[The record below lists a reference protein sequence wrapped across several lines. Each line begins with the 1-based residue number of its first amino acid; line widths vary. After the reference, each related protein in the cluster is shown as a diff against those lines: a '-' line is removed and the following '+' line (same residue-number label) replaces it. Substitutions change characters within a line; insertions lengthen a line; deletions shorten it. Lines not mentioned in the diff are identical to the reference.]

1 MKSEN
6 KIRKEKKISSLF
18 SNKKSFEFLFIFIE
32 QKISSHERCHTKKV
46 TDCLVKKLR
55 NNITVTPKS
64 FVFYFNSTILE
75 PIFFQFQ
82 SPQSKFCVKITLFI
96 LNFKVNNV
104 LSTGIEISTKKPL
117 QKRFRKYQWTN
128 RKSFLTLFCPFS
140 ENFSISRF
148 SFQKKSMKKLCCN
161 IFWLDYRLQ
170 RCKHA

>member
-1 MKSEN
+1 MIVLISLNKLILLLSKMISQHKNLSVKSEI

-75 PIFFQFQ
+75 PIFFQFK

-104 LSTGIEISTKKPL
+104 PVN
-117 QKRFRKYQWTN
+117 W
-128 RKSFLTLFCPFS
+128 
-140 ENFSISRF
+140 
-148 SFQKKSMKKLCCN
+148 
-161 IFWLDYRLQ
+161 
-170 RCKHA
+170 H